1 MRLNKFLAL
10 CGVASRRKCD
20 EIILNG
26 DISVNEKKIVKLG
39 TVINENK
46 DVIKYKDN
54 IITLPSNYVYFKLN
68 KPKGYI
74 TSVKDEHDRKTVM
87 DLVKTD
93 VRIFPV
99 GRLDYDSEGLII
111 LTNDGEIANKLTH
124 PSSEVEKTYIVK
136 IEGAIKESELAV
148 LRNGVVIDGE
158 KFGKSKVNLL
168 SFDSKKN
175 ESRLQVKI
183 KEGKNR
189 EIRRMFEHIG
199 KTITLLKRVSI
210 GNIKLGNL
218 NRGEHRALNN
228 QEIMYLNS
236 IGV

>member
-26 DISVNEKKIVKLG
+26 DILVNEEKIVKLG
-39 TVINENK
+39 TVIDENK
-46 DVIKYKDN
+46 DVIKYKNN

-74 TSVKDEHDRKTVM
+74 TSVKDERDRKTVM

-136 IEGAIKESELAV
+136 IEGSIKESELAV

-168 SFDSKKN
+168 SYDSKKN

-199 KTITLLKRVSI
+199 KNITLLKRISI

-218 NRGEHRALNN
+218 NRGEYRPLNN